1 MEHEYTEGKDSCL
14 KAERCRNPIECLSWK
29 GALLIHR
36 KRSPFP
42 AGEGKDATPLI
53 TPTNTNL
60 KPSHPLTRELPQRG
74 SLCKASHSGRGGTR
88 SVTER
93 ILHHTDKSPI

>member
-14 KAERCRNPIECLSWK
+14 KVERCRNPIECLSWK

-53 TPTNTNL
+53 PPTNPNL
-60 KPSHPLTRELPQRG
+60 KVTFYPPTTSQTRGRDVGVSAAPDVYE
-74 SLCKASHSGRGGTR
+74 RGG
-88 SVTER
+88 
-93 ILHHTDKSPI
+93 

>member
-1 MEHEYTEGKDSCL
+1 MEHEYTEGKDCCL

-42 AGEGKDATPLI
+42 AGEGYL
-53 TPTNTNL
+53 
-60 KPSHPLTRELPQRG
+60 
-74 SLCKASHSGRGGTR
+74 
-88 SVTER
+88 
-93 ILHHTDKSPI
+93 

>member
-1 MEHEYTEGKDSCL
+1 MEHEYTEGKDCCL

-53 TPTNTNL
+53 
-60 KPSHPLTRELPQRG
+60 
-74 SLCKASHSGRGGTR
+74 
-88 SVTER
+88 
-93 ILHHTDKSPI
+93 SPINPKFEALSPAYAGAPPKGEPL